1 MQKPNFCQK
10 KVLEMQQNYIREAEK
25 QFKKIPAKPKD
36 ENIVNQMKAQQLFEN
51 NCRDISRS
59 PPTGTFNN

>member
-1 MQKPNFCQK
+1 
-10 KVLEMQQNYIREAEK
+10 MQQNYIREAEK

-36 ENIVNQMKAQQLFEN
+36 ENIVNQKKAQQLFEN